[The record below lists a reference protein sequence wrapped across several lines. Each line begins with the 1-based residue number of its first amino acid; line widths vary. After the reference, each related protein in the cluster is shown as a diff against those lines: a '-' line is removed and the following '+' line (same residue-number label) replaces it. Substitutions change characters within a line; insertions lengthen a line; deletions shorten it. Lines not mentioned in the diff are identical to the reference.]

1 MTALLVEVGTG
12 VSGANSLA
20 TLTQARDFA
29 TLRGVTLPVT
39 GTVGDAALTAFLVKG
54 TDYLKT
60 FSYLGT
66 KTYPGQGYLP
76 WPRTNLTIDDEALAV
91 DAIPNDIVSAL
102 CQLCIEQQ
110 AGVVLNATSTGA
122 GIKSEKTGP
131 LETVYSTPNG
141 AGNASKASM
150 PIVAAYLKPYV
161 RGLSMR
167 IGRA

>member
-12 VSGANSLA
+12 VVGANSFA

-29 TLRGVTLPVT
+29 TLRGVTLSAV
-39 GTVGDAALTAFLVKG
+39 DATLTSWLVKG

-60 FSYLGT
+60 FSYMGA
-66 KTYPGQGYLP
+66 KTYPGQDYLP
-76 WPRTNLTIDDEALAV
+76 FPRTNLTIDDEALGV
-91 DAIPNDIVSAL
+91 DVVPNDIVAAL

-122 GIKSEKTGP
+122 GIKSEKIGP
-131 LETVYSTPNG
+131 IETVYATPNG
-141 AGNASKASM
+141 AGNAVKASM

-161 RGLSMR
+161 RGLSIR
-167 IGRA
+167 TGRA